1 MNFKIVALGDYLK
14 GHDVKEVVGGR
25 KVIRR
30 RNGRM
35 IVGCAYCRKT
45 GLDYD
50 GLSKCPVCRGKQ
62 KVLVKE
68 PVVMCAFCKG
78 KGSSN
83 GFGTVCRVCHGR
95 ALVTVEGPIEK
106 CPECNGKGKVRGT
119 DLMCIKCG
127 GKGVVKIKEGLWQQG
142 YHL

>member
-1 MNFKIVALGDYLK
+1 MNFKITTLGNYLK
-14 GHDVKEVVGGR
+14 GSEIEIVSGR
-25 KVIRR
+25 KIIRR
-30 RNGRM
+30 RNGRL
-35 IVGCAYCRKT
+35 IVGCAYCKKT

-50 GLSKCPVCRGKQ
+50 GISKCPVCRGKK
-62 KVLVKE
+62 KVLIKE

-95 ALVTVEGPIEK
+95 ALVNVEGPIEK
-106 CPECNGKGKVRGT
+106 CPECNGKGKLRGT

-127 GKGVVKIKEGLWQQG
+127 GKGVVRQRGGDYG
-142 YHL
+142 Y